1 MATREEMTF
10 IRAARAGETSAQLML
25 GKYYL
30 FGGAG
35 LKQNLATALHWLDRA
50 ARRNSSEAW
59 MLIGEHVP
67 FEVTARTVDPLQLSV
82 WYERAFDAG
91 VIGAGLVWA
100 KLVLAQAD
108 GQVDPLARGKALRAL
123 ETAARAGIVDAQWL
137 LAQELAKRP
146 RSASDKPNAQRMVD
160 SATLEWATRAASSGI
175 LQAQRALADHAWS
188 AQDWPAFLR
197 WSLPVARTI
206 ADRRGKAD
214 APPIPVEDARFLARC
229 ASTLVNTADFDE
241 SEAERF
247 WELAAQAGDKDAQ
260 LGAGLWFANMDEEGD
275 RVMRVRRKSNYRK
288 AAGWLMAAG
297 RQGVAEAWYALARI
311 CLRPNNSLSQHARSD
326 ASCYLERAA
335 EAGHC
340 IAQLQLGMAAWRTR
354 RCDEAGD
361 VRAVYWLQKAAFQG
375 NAEAAACLQKIA
387 SRATP
392 IAWAEEARRQL
403 TPGVAATHPLLAAR
417 IELAALFGL
426 SHPEALLIDLNTAD
440 RGHCLL
446 VDISALHARSRRRLI
461 LIQTGHERMA
471 LNRVLR
477 VFENIDCGP
486 HGPEGNYRQRVYL
499 FKKVFSFC
507 GMDRRAASGSEGLSA

>member
-10 IRAARAGETSAQLML
+10 IRAARAGEPSAQLML

-67 FEVTARTVDPLQLSV
+67 FEVTARAVDPLQLSI

-91 VIGAGLVWA
+91 VIRAGMVWA
-100 KLVLAQAD
+100 KLVLTRTD
-108 GQVDPLARGKALRAL
+108 GEVDQLVRGKAFRAL

-137 LAQELAKRP
+137 LAQELAKRA
-146 RSASDKPNAQRMVD
+146 RGASDKPSVPRMVD

-188 AQDWPAFLR
+188 VQDWPSFLR

-206 ADRRGKAD
+206 ADRGNKAD
-214 APPIPVEDARFLARC
+214 ASPLPKEDARFLACC
-229 ASTLVNTADFDE
+229 AGALVKTPGFDE

-247 WELAAQAGDKDAQ
+247 WELAALAGDREAQ

-275 RVMRVRRKSNYRK
+275 RVTRNRRKSNYRK
-288 AAGWLMAAG
+288 AAAWLTAAG
-297 RQGVAEAWYALARI
+297 EQGMTEAWYALARI
-311 CLRPNNSLSQHARSD
+311 CIRPNNSLMQHARSD

-354 RCDEAGD
+354 RCDEGGD

-375 NAEAAACLQKIA
+375 NAEAAAFLEKIA
-387 SRATP
+387 ARATSV
-392 IAWAEEARRQL
+392 AWAKEARRRL
-403 TPGVAATHPLLAAR
+403 TPNVAATHPLLAAR

-426 SHPEALLIDLNTAD
+426 SHPEALLIDLHAAD

-446 VDISALHARSRRRLI
+446 IDIREQHARSKRRLI
-461 LIQTGHERMA
+461 LIQTGEERTV
-471 LNRVLR
+471 LNRLLR

-486 HGPEGNYRQRVYL
+486 DGPEGNYRQRIYL
-499 FKKVFSFC
+499 FKKVYAQ
-507 GMDRRAASGSEGLSA
+507 GGTERRAAPGSEGRSH